1 MTVPND
7 SPTAPRLNPRLTPRQ
22 LWTMANEPGWRPW
35 IDLIAGHPHA
45 WPELREWADQATL
58 YGFDAV
64 GAAPEPPADANA
76 GPRLLRSILEPSTPS
91 PPELSVAG
99 AAADMSPI
107 PTDTA
112 EPEPGTDGT
121 EPETGEPAGPPEP
134 WPEEGRKPADDDPM
148 AGLAAV
154 AEDEGERPAKKGMAI
169 DPRMPIA
176 IACCILAVL
185 LVAAGASFAVERHR
199 AAVAAEE
206 RETAVNDCAKAAKTL
221 KTSRAAWEKLL
232 KDTKTGAGKLQ
243 ANQVKDAK
251 TVDAL
256 KKAMAAATPT
266 GSASCTAG
274 GRGQV
279 ENAARSIRKAAGAYD
294 ANRKALQKAA
304 KAVEASKLDKTVAD
318 AMKLLAGTKGKVQD
332 DRTRQTLDKA
342 IKARDEQAIAKAV
355 KAVTDSKAAKDKADA
370 EAKAKKE
377 AEKAAARAAQQQQA
391 AASNS
396 GSSSGSG
403 RANSG
408 YSGSSGYSSGSYGS
422 GYSSSTPRSSGAGG
436 SSSSGSGSTS
446 SGQQGGGAPSW
457 SVSSEPSEDNLPGHD
472 PGI

>member
-7 SPTAPRLNPRLTPRQ
+7 SPAAPRLNPRLTPRQ

-35 IDLIAGHPHA
+35 IDLIADHPHA

-91 PPELSVAG
+91 PPELSVDG

-107 PTDTA
+107 PADTA
-112 EPEPGTDGT
+112 EPEPGTDGTEPGTDGT

-185 LVAAGASFAVERHR
+185 LVAAGVSFAIERHR

-256 KKAMAAATPT
+256 KKAVAAATPT

-318 AMKLLAGTKGKVQD
+318 AMKLLADTKGRVKD
-332 DRTRQTLDKA
+332 DKTRQTLDKA
-342 IKARDEQAIAKAV
+342 IKARDADAIAR
-355 KAVTDSKAAKDKADA
+355 AAK
-370 EAKAKKE
+370 
-377 AEKAAARAAQQQQA
+377 AAQQQA
-391 AASNS
+391 ATPYS

-403 RANSG
+403 RSNG
-408 YSGSSGYSSGSYGS
+408 YSGSYGS
-422 GYSSSTPRSSGAGG
+422 GSSSNSYSPSHSSGSGG
-436 SSSSGSGSTS
+436 SSSFGSVS
-446 SGQQGGGAPSW
+446 SDQQGDGAPSW
-457 SVSSEPSEDNLPGHD
+457 SVPSEPSEDNLPGRD

>member
-7 SPTAPRLNPRLTPRQ
+7 SPAAPRLNPRLTPRQ

-91 PPELSVAG
+91 PPELSVDG

-112 EPEPGTDGT
+112 EPE
-121 EPETGEPAGPPEP
+121 TGEPAVPPEP

-154 AEDEGERPAKKGMAI
+154 AEDEGDRPAKKGMAI

-185 LVAAGASFAVERHR
+185 LVAAGVSFAIERHR

-274 GRGQV
+274 GRTDV
-279 ENAARSIRKAAGAYD
+279 EDAATAIRKAADAYD

-318 AMKLLAGTKGKVQD
+318 ATKLLADTKGRVKD
-332 DRTRQTLDKA
+332 DKTRQTLDKA
-342 IKARDEQAIAKAV
+342 IKARDADAIARAV
-355 KAVTDSKAAKDKADA
+355 KAVNDSKAAKDRADA
-370 EAKAKKE
+370 EAKAKRE
-377 AEKAAARAAQQQQA
+377 ADEAAKAAQQQA
-391 AASNS
+391 TTPYS

-403 RANSG
+403 RSNG
-408 YSGSSGYSSGSYGS
+408 YSGSYGS
-422 GYSSSTPRSSGAGG
+422 GSSSNSYSPSHSSGSGG
-436 SSSSGSGSTS
+436 SSSSGSVS
-446 SGQQGGGAPSW
+446 SGQQGDGAPSW
-457 SVSSEPSEDNLPGHD
+457 SVPSEPSEDNLPGRD

>member
-91 PPELSVAG
+91 PPELSVDG

-112 EPEPGTDGT
+112 EPESGTDGT

-169 DPRMPIA
+169 DSRMPIA

-185 LVAAGASFAVERHR
+185 LVAAGVSFAIERHR

-318 AMKLLAGTKGKVQD
+318 ATKLLADTKGRVKD
-332 DRTRQTLDKA
+332 DKTRQTLDKA
-342 IKARDEQAIAKAV
+342 IKARDADAIARAAKAV
-355 KAVTDSKAAKDKADA
+355 NDSKAAKDRADA
-370 EAKAKKE
+370 EAKAKRE
-377 AEKAAARAAQQQQA
+377 ADEAAKAAQQQA
-391 AASNS
+391 ATPYS

-403 RANSG
+403 RSNG
-408 YSGSSGYSSGSYGS
+408 YSGSYGS
-422 GYSSSTPRSSGAGG
+422 GSSSNSYSPSHSSGSGG
-436 SSSSGSGSTS
+436 SSSSGSVS
-446 SGQQGGGAPSW
+446 SGQQGDGAPSW
-457 SVSSEPSEDNLPGHD
+457 SVPSEPSEDNLPGRD

>member
-7 SPTAPRLNPRLTPRQ
+7 SPAAPRLNPRLTPRQ

-91 PPELSVAG
+91 PPELSVDG

-121 EPETGEPAGPPEP
+121 EPETGEPTGPPEP
-134 WPEEGRKPADDDPM
+134 WSEEGRKPADDDPM

-185 LVAAGASFAVERHR
+185 LVAAGVSFAIERHR

-232 KDTKTGAGKLQ
+232 KDTKTGVGKLQ
-243 ANQVKDAK
+243 TNQVKDAK

-279 ENAARSIRKAAGAYD
+279 ENASRSIRKAAGAYD
-294 ANRKALQKAA
+294 ANRKALQKAS

-318 AMKLLAGTKGKVQD
+318 ATKLLDDTKGKVQD
-332 DRTRQTLDKA
+332 DRTRQALDKA
-342 IKARDEQAIAKAV
+342 IKARDEQAIAKAA
-355 KAVTDSKAAKDKADA
+355 KAVNDSKAAKDKADA
-370 EAKAKKE
+370 EAKAKRE
-377 AEKAAARAAQQQQA
+377 ADGAAKAAQQQA
-391 AASNS
+391 ATPYS

-403 RANSG
+403 RSNG
-408 YSGSSGYSSGSYGS
+408 YSGSYGS
-422 GYSSSTPRSSGAGG
+422 GSSSNSYSPSHSSGSGG
-436 SSSSGSGSTS
+436 SSSSGSVS
-446 SGQQGGGAPSW
+446 SGQQSGGAPSW
-457 SVSSEPSEDNLPGHD
+457 SVPSEPSEDNLPGRD

>member
-7 SPTAPRLNPRLTPRQ
+7 SPAAPRLNPRLTPRQ

-91 PPELSVAG
+91 PPELSVDG

-112 EPEPGTDGT
+112 EPEPGTGGT
-121 EPETGEPAGPPEP
+121 EPETGEPAVPPEP

-154 AEDEGERPAKKGMAI
+154 AEDEGERPAKKGMVI

-185 LVAAGASFAVERHR
+185 LVAAGVSFAIERHR

-232 KDTKTGAGKLQ
+232 KDTKAGTGKLQ

-274 GRGQV
+274 DRGQV

-318 AMKLLAGTKGKVQD
+318 ATKLLADTKGRVKD
-332 DRTRQTLDKA
+332 DKTRQTLDKA
-342 IKARDEQAIAKAV
+342 IKARDADAIVRAV
-355 KAVTDSKAAKDKADA
+355 KAVNDSKAAKDRADA
-370 EAKAKKE
+370 EAKAKRE
-377 AEKAAARAAQQQQA
+377 ADEAAKAAQQQA
-391 AASNS
+391 ATPYS
-396 GSSSGSG
+396 GSSSGSD
-403 RANSG
+403 RSNG
-408 YSGSSGYSSGSYGS
+408 YSGSSSSGSS
-422 GYSSSTPRSSGAGG
+422 SNPYSPSHSSGSGG
-436 SSSSGSGSTS
+436 SSSSGSVS
-446 SGQQGGGAPSW
+446 SGQQGDGAPSW
-457 SVSSEPSEDNLPGHD
+457 SVPSEPSEDNLPGRD

>member
-1 MTVPND
+1 MTVPNY
-7 SPTAPRLNPRLTPRQ
+7 SPAAPRLNPRLTPRQ

-35 IDLIAGHPHA
+35 IDLIADHPHA

-91 PPELSVAG
+91 PPELSVGG

-185 LVAAGASFAVERHR
+185 LVAAGVSFAIERHR
-199 AAVAAEE
+199 VAVAAEE

-232 KDTKTGAGKLQ
+232 KDTKMGAGKLQ

-318 AMKLLAGTKGKVQD
+318 ATKLLADTKGKVQD
-332 DRTRQTLDKA
+332 DRTRQALDKA
-342 IKARDEQAIAKAV
+342 IKARDEQAIAKAA
-355 KAVTDSKAAKDKADA
+355 KAVNDSKAAKDRADA
-370 EAKAKKE
+370 EAKAKRE
-377 AEKAAARAAQQQQA
+377 ADGAAKAAQQQA
-391 AASNS
+391 ATPYS

-403 RANSG
+403 RSNG
-408 YSGSSGYSSGSYGS
+408 YSGSYGS
-422 GYSSSTPRSSGAGG
+422 GSSSNSYSPSHSSGSGG
-436 SSSSGSGSTS
+436 SSSSGSVS
-446 SGQQGGGAPSW
+446 SGQQSGGAPSW
-457 SVSSEPSEDNLPGHD
+457 SVPSEPSEDNLPGRD

>member
-91 PPELSVAG
+91 PPELSVDG

-112 EPEPGTDGT
+112 EPESGTDGT

-185 LVAAGASFAVERHR
+185 LVAAGVSFAIERHR

-318 AMKLLAGTKGKVQD
+318 ATKLLADTKGRVKD

-342 IKARDEQAIAKAV
+342 IKARDADAIARAAKAV
-355 KAVTDSKAAKDKADA
+355 NDSKAAKDRADA
-370 EAKAKKE
+370 EAKAKRE
-377 AEKAAARAAQQQQA
+377 ADGAAKAAQQQA
-391 AASNS
+391 ATPYS

-403 RANSG
+403 RSNG
-408 YSGSSGYSSGSYGS
+408 YSGSYGS
-422 GYSSSTPRSSGAGG
+422 GSSSNSYSPSHSSGSGG
-436 SSSSGSGSTS
+436 SSSSGSVS
-446 SGQQGGGAPSW
+446 SGQQSGGAPSW
-457 SVSSEPSEDNLPGHD
+457 SVPSEPSEDNLPGRD

>member
-7 SPTAPRLNPRLTPRQ
+7 SPAAPRLNPRLTPRQ

-91 PPELSVAG
+91 PPELSVDG

-134 WPEEGRKPADDDPM
+134 WLEEGRKPADDDPM

-169 DPRMPIA
+169 DLRMPIA

-185 LVAAGASFAVERHR
+185 LVAAGVSFAVERHR

-279 ENAARSIRKAAGAYD
+279 ENASRSIRKAAGAYD

-304 KAVEASKLDKTVAD
+304 KVVEASKLDKTVAD
-318 AMKLLAGTKGKVQD
+318 ATKLLADTKGRVKD
-332 DRTRQTLDKA
+332 DKTRQTLDKA
-342 IKARDEQAIAKAV
+342 IKARDADAIARAAKAV
-355 KAVTDSKAAKDKADA
+355 NDSKAAKDRADA
-370 EAKAKKE
+370 EAKAKRE
-377 AEKAAARAAQQQQA
+377 ADEAAKIAQQQA
-391 AASNS
+391 ATPYS

-403 RANSG
+403 RSNG
-408 YSGSSGYSSGSYGS
+408 YSGSYGS
-422 GYSSSTPRSSGAGG
+422 GSSSNSYSPSHSSGSGG
-436 SSSSGSGSTS
+436 SSSSGSVS
-446 SGQQGGGAPSW
+446 SGQQGDGAPSW
-457 SVSSEPSEDNLPGHD
+457 SVPSEPSEDNLPGRD

>member
-7 SPTAPRLNPRLTPRQ
+7 SPAAPRLNPRLTPRQ

-64 GAAPEPPADANA
+64 GAAPEPPADANT

-91 PPELSVAG
+91 PPELSVDG

-134 WPEEGRKPADDDPM
+134 WSEEGRKPADDDPM

-185 LVAAGASFAVERHR
+185 LVAAGVSFAIERHR

-232 KDTKTGAGKLQ
+232 KDTKTGVGKLQ

-256 KKAMAAATPT
+256 KKAVAAATPT

-318 AMKLLAGTKGKVQD
+318 ATKLLADTKGRVKD
-332 DRTRQTLDKA
+332 DKTRQTLDKA
-342 IKARDEQAIAKAV
+342 IKARDAGAIARAAKAV
-355 KAVTDSKAAKDKADA
+355 NDSKAAKDRADT
-370 EAKAKKE
+370 EAKAKRE
-377 AEKAAARAAQQQQA
+377 ADEAAKAAQQQA
-391 AASNS
+391 ATPYS

-403 RANSG
+403 RSNG
-408 YSGSSGYSSGSYGS
+408 YSGSYGS
-422 GYSSSTPRSSGAGG
+422 GSSSNSYSPSHSSGSGG
-436 SSSSGSGSTS
+436 SSSSGSVS
-446 SGQQGGGAPSW
+446 SDQQGDGAPSW
-457 SVSSEPSEDNLPGHD
+457 SVPSEPSEDNLPGRD

>member
-7 SPTAPRLNPRLTPRQ
+7 SPAAPRLNPRLTPRQ

-91 PPELSVAG
+91 PPELSVDG

-121 EPETGEPAGPPEP
+121 EPETGEPTGPPEP
-134 WPEEGRKPADDDPM
+134 WSEEGRKPADDDPM

-185 LVAAGASFAVERHR
+185 LVAAGVSFAIERHR

-232 KDTKTGAGKLQ
+232 KDTKTGVGKLQ
-243 ANQVKDAK
+243 TNQVKDAK

-274 GRGQV
+274 DRGQV
-279 ENAARSIRKAAGAYD
+279 ENASRSIRKAAGAYD
-294 ANRKALQKAA
+294 ANRKALQKAS

-318 AMKLLAGTKGKVQD
+318 ATKLLDDTKGKVQD
-332 DRTRQTLDKA
+332 DRTRQALDKA
-342 IKARDEQAIAKAV
+342 IKARDEQAIAKAA
-355 KAVTDSKAAKDKADA
+355 KAVNDSKAAKDKADA
-370 EAKAKKE
+370 EAKAKRE
-377 AEKAAARAAQQQQA
+377 ADGAAKAAQQQA
-391 AASNS
+391 ATPYS

-403 RANSG
+403 RSNG
-408 YSGSSGYSSGSYGS
+408 YSGSYGS
-422 GYSSSTPRSSGAGG
+422 GSSSNSYSPSHSSGSGG
-436 SSSSGSGSTS
+436 SSSSGSVS
-446 SGQQGGGAPSW
+446 SGQQSGGAPSW
-457 SVSSEPSEDNLPGHD
+457 SVPSEPSEDNLPGRD

>member
-7 SPTAPRLNPRLTPRQ
+7 SPAAPRLNPRLTPRQ

-35 IDLIAGHPHA
+35 TDLIAAHPHA

-64 GAAPEPPADANA
+64 GAAPEPPADGSA
-76 GPRLLRSILEPSTPS
+76 GPRLLRSILEPSTPD
-91 PPELSVAG
+91 PPELSVDG

-148 AGLAAV
+148 VGLAAV

-185 LVAAGASFAVERHR
+185 LVAAGVSFAIERHR

-279 ENAARSIRKAAGAYD
+279 ENATRSIRKAAGAYD

-304 KAVEASKLDKTVAD
+304 KAVETSKLDKTVAD
-318 AMKLLAGTKGKVQD
+318 AMKLLAGTKGRVKD
-332 DRTRQTLDKA
+332 DRTRQALDKA
-342 IKARDEQAIAKAV
+342 IKARDEQAIAKAA
-355 KAVTDSKAAKDKADA
+355 KAVNDSKAAKDKADA

-457 SVSSEPSEDNLPGHD
+457 SVPSEPSEDNLPGHD

>member
-1 MTVPND
+1 MTVTND
-7 SPTAPRLNPRLTPRQ
+7 SPAAPRLNPRLTPRQ

-64 GAAPEPPADANA
+64 GAAPEPSADANA

-91 PPELSVAG
+91 PPELSVDG

-176 IACCILAVL
+176 IVCCILAVL
-185 LVAAGASFAVERHR
+185 LVAAGVSFAIERHR

-274 GRGQV
+274 DRGQV
-279 ENAARSIRKAAGAYD
+279 ENASRSIRKAAGAYD
-294 ANRKALQKAA
+294 ANRKALQKAS

-318 AMKLLAGTKGKVQD
+318 ATKLLADTKGRVKD

-342 IKARDEQAIAKAV
+342 IKARDADAIARAAKAV
-355 KAVTDSKAAKDKADA
+355 NDSKAAKDRADA
-370 EAKAKKE
+370 EAKAKRE
-377 AEKAAARAAQQQQA
+377 ADGAAKIAQQQA
-391 AASNS
+391 ATPYS

-403 RANSG
+403 RSNG
-408 YSGSSGYSSGSYGS
+408 YSGSYGS
-422 GYSSSTPRSSGAGG
+422 GSSSNSYSPSHSSGSGG
-436 SSSSGSGSTS
+436 SSSSGSVS
-446 SGQQGGGAPSW
+446 SGQQGDGAPSW
-457 SVSSEPSEDNLPGHD
+457 SVPSEPSEDNLPGRD

>member
-7 SPTAPRLNPRLTPRQ
+7 SPAAPRLNPRLTPRQ

-35 IDLIAGHPHA
+35 IDLIADHPHA

-91 PPELSVAG
+91 PPELSVDG

-107 PTDTA
+107 PADTA
-112 EPEPGTDGT
+112 EPEPGTDGTEPGTDGT

-185 LVAAGASFAVERHR
+185 LVAAGVSFAIERHR

-256 KKAMAAATPT
+256 KKAVAAATPT

-318 AMKLLAGTKGKVQD
+318 AMKLLADTKGRVKD
-332 DRTRQTLDKA
+332 DKTRQTLDKA
-342 IKARDEQAIAKAV
+342 IKARDADAIARAAKAV
-355 KAVTDSKAAKDKADA
+355 NDSKAAKDRADA
-370 EAKAKKE
+370 EAKAKRE
-377 AEKAAARAAQQQQA
+377 ADEAAKAAQQQA
-391 AASNS
+391 ATPYF

-403 RANSG
+403 RSNG
-408 YSGSSGYSSGSYGS
+408 YSGSYGS
-422 GYSSSTPRSSGAGG
+422 GSSSNSYSPSHSSGSGG
-436 SSSSGSGSTS
+436 SSSFGSVS
-446 SGQQGGGAPSW
+446 SDQQGDGAPSW
-457 SVSSEPSEDNLPGHD
+457 SVPSEPSEDNLPGRD

>member
-7 SPTAPRLNPRLTPRQ
+7 SPAAPRLNPRLTPRQ

-35 IDLIAGHPHA
+35 TDLIAAHPHA

-64 GAAPEPPADANA
+64 GAAPEPPADGSA
-76 GPRLLRSILEPSTPS
+76 GPRLLRSILEPSTPD
-91 PPELSVAG
+91 PPEL
-99 AAADMSPI
+99 ADGPADVMPPI
-107 PTDTA
+107 PADTA
-112 EPEPGTDGT
+112 EPEP
-121 EPETGEPAGPPEP
+121 EVAAPAKAPEP
-134 WPEEGRKPADDDPM
+134 DARPASWPEEDQRPAADDPM
-148 AGLAAV
+148 TFLAAV
-154 AEDEGERPAKKGMAI
+154 SEDEGERPAKRWIAM
-169 DPRMPIA
+169 DPRMPMA

-185 LVAAGASFAVERHR
+185 LIAAGAFFAVERHR
-199 AAVAAEE
+199 AAVAADGYK
-206 RETAVNDCAKAAKTL
+206 TAVNDCARAAKTL

-232 KDTKTGAGKLQ
+232 NDTRSGAGRIQ
-243 ANQVKDAK
+243 TGQVKDPK
-251 TVDAL
+251 TLESL
-256 KKAMAAATPT
+256 KKAMAARMPT

-274 GRGQV
+274 DRGQV
-279 ENAARSIRKAAGAYD
+279 ENATRSIRKAAGAYD

-332 DRTRQTLDKA
+332 DRTRQALDKA
-342 IKARDEQAIAKAV
+342 IKARDEQAIAKAA
-355 KAVTDSKAAKDKADA
+355 KAVNDSKAAKDKADA

-457 SVSSEPSEDNLPGHD
+457 SVPSEPSEDNLPGHD

>member
-7 SPTAPRLNPRLTPRQ
+7 SPAAPRLNPRLTPRQ

-45 WPELREWADQATL
+45 WPELRKWADQATL

-64 GAAPEPPADANA
+64 GAAPEPPADGSA

-91 PPELSVAG
+91 PPELSVDG

-121 EPETGEPAGPPEP
+121 EPEPGEPAGPPEP
-134 WPEEGRKPADDDPM
+134 WSEEGRKPADDDPL

-185 LVAAGASFAVERHR
+185 LVAAGVSFAIERHR

-232 KDTKTGAGKLQ
+232 KDTKMGAGKLQ
-243 ANQVKDAK
+243 ANQVKDSK

-274 GRGQV
+274 DRGQV
-279 ENAARSIRKAAGAYD
+279 ENASRSIRKAAGVYD
-294 ANRKALQKAA
+294 ANRKALQKAS

-318 AMKLLAGTKGKVQD
+318 ATKLLADTKGKVQD
-332 DRTRQTLDKA
+332 DRTRQALDKA
-342 IKARDEQAIAKAV
+342 IKVRDEQAIAKAV
-355 KAVTDSKAAKDKADA
+355 KAVNDSKAAKDKADA
-370 EAKAKKE
+370 EAKAKRE
-377 AEKAAARAAQQQQA
+377 ADGAAKAAQQQA
-391 AASNS
+391 ATPYS

-403 RANSG
+403 RSNG
-408 YSGSSGYSSGSYGS
+408 YSGSYGS
-422 GYSSSTPRSSGAGG
+422 GSSSNSYSPSHSSGSGG
-436 SSSSGSGSTS
+436 SSSSGSMS
-446 SGQQGGGAPSW
+446 SGQQSGGAPSW
-457 SVSSEPSEDNLPGHD
+457 SVPSEPSEDNLPGRD

>member
-1 MTVPND
+1 MTVSND
-7 SPTAPRLNPRLTPRQ
+7 SPAAPRLNPRLTPRQ

-64 GAAPEPPADANA
+64 GAAPEPPADGSV
-76 GPRLLRSILEPSTPS
+76 GPRLLRSILEPSTPD
-91 PPELSVAG
+91 PPELSVDG

-107 PTDTA
+107 PADTA
-112 EPEPGTDGT
+112 EPEP
-121 EPETGEPAGPPEP
+121 EVAAPAKAPEP
-134 WPEEGRKPADDDPM
+134 DARPASWPEEDQQPAADDPM
-148 AGLAAV
+148 TFLAAV
-154 AEDEGERPAKKGMAI
+154 SEDEGEWPAKRWIAM
-169 DPRMPIA
+169 DPRMPMA
-176 IACCILAVL
+176 IVCCILVVL
-185 LVAAGASFAVERHR
+185 LVAAGVSFAIERHR

-318 AMKLLAGTKGKVQD
+318 ATKLLADTKGKVQD
-332 DRTRQTLDKA
+332 DRTRQALDKA
-342 IKARDEQAIAKAV
+342 IKARDAGAIARAV
-355 KAVTDSKAAKDKADA
+355 KAVNDSKAAKDRADA

-377 AEKAAARAAQQQQA
+377 AEKAAARAAQQQQD

-403 RANSG
+403 RASSG

-457 SVSSEPSEDNLPGHD
+457 SVPSEPSEDNLPGHD

>member
-7 SPTAPRLNPRLTPRQ
+7 SPAAPRLNPRLTPRQ

-45 WPELREWADQATL
+45 WPELREWADRATL

-91 PPELSVAG
+91 PPELSVDG

-134 WPEEGRKPADDDPM
+134 WSEEGRKPADDDPM

-185 LVAAGASFAVERHR
+185 LVAAGVSFAIERHR

-243 ANQVKDAK
+243 TNQVKDAK

-274 GRGQV
+274 DRGQV
-279 ENAARSIRKAAGAYD
+279 ENASRSIRKAAGAYD
-294 ANRKALQKAA
+294 ANRKALQKAS

-318 AMKLLAGTKGKVQD
+318 ATKLLADAKGRVSD

-342 IKARDEQAIAKAV
+342 IKARDAGAIARAV
-355 KAVTDSKAAKDKADA
+355 KAVNDSKAAKDRADA
-370 EAKAKKE
+370 EAKAKRE
-377 AEKAAARAAQQQQA
+377 ADGAAKAAQQQA
-391 AASNS
+391 ATPYS

-403 RANSG
+403 RSNG
-408 YSGSSGYSSGSYGS
+408 YSGSYGS
-422 GYSSSTPRSSGAGG
+422 GSSSNSDSPSHSSGSGG
-436 SSSSGSGSTS
+436 SSSFGSVS
-446 SGQQGGGAPSW
+446 SGQQSGGAPSW
-457 SVSSEPSEDNLPGHD
+457 SVPSEPSEDNLPGRD

>member
-91 PPELSVAG
+91 PPELSVDG

-154 AEDEGERPAKKGMAI
+154 AEDEGERSAKKGMAI

-185 LVAAGASFAVERHR
+185 LVAAGVSFAIERHR

-256 KKAMAAATPT
+256 KKAMAAATPA

-294 ANRKALQKAA
+294 ANRKALQEAA

-318 AMKLLAGTKGKVQD
+318 ATKLLADTKGRVKD
-332 DRTRQTLDKA
+332 DKTRQTLDKA
-342 IKARDEQAIAKAV
+342 IKARDADAIARAAKAV
-355 KAVTDSKAAKDKADA
+355 NDSKAAKDRADA
-370 EAKAKKE
+370 EAKAKRE
-377 AEKAAARAAQQQQA
+377 ADEAAKAAQQQA
-391 AASNS
+391 ATPYS

-403 RANSG
+403 RSNG
-408 YSGSSGYSSGSYGS
+408 YSGSYGS
-422 GYSSSTPRSSGAGG
+422 GSSSNSYSPSHSSGSGG
-436 SSSSGSGSTS
+436 SSSSGSVS
-446 SGQQGGGAPSW
+446 SDQQGDGAPSW
-457 SVSSEPSEDNLPGHD
+457 SVPSEPSEDNLPGRD

>member
-7 SPTAPRLNPRLTPRQ
+7 SPAAPRLNPRLTPRQ

-91 PPELSVAG
+91 PPELSVDG

-121 EPETGEPAGPPEP
+121 EPETGEPTGPPEP
-134 WPEEGRKPADDDPM
+134 WSEEGRKPADDDPM

-185 LVAAGASFAVERHR
+185 LVAAGVSFAIERHR

-232 KDTKTGAGKLQ
+232 KDTKTGVGKLQ
-243 ANQVKDAK
+243 TNQVKDAK

-274 GRGQV
+274 DRGQV
-279 ENAARSIRKAAGAYD
+279 ENASRSIRKAAGAYD
-294 ANRKALQKAA
+294 ANRKTLQKAS

-318 AMKLLAGTKGKVQD
+318 ATKLLDDTKGKVQD
-332 DRTRQTLDKA
+332 DRTRQALDKA
-342 IKARDEQAIAKAV
+342 IKARDEQAIAKAA
-355 KAVTDSKAAKDKADA
+355 KAVNDSKAAKDKADA
-370 EAKAKKE
+370 EAKAKRE
-377 AEKAAARAAQQQQA
+377 ADGAAKAAQQQA
-391 AASNS
+391 ATPYS

-403 RANSG
+403 RSNG
-408 YSGSSGYSSGSYGS
+408 YSGSYGS
-422 GYSSSTPRSSGAGG
+422 GSSSNSYSPSHSSGSGG
-436 SSSSGSGSTS
+436 SSSSGSVS
-446 SGQQGGGAPSW
+446 SGQQSGGAPSW
-457 SVSSEPSEDNLPGHD
+457 SVPSEPSEDNLPGRD

>member
-1 MTVPND
+1 MTVSND
-7 SPTAPRLNPRLTPRQ
+7 SPAAPRLNPRLTPRQ

-76 GPRLLRSILEPSTPS
+76 GPWLLRSILEPSTPS
-91 PPELSVAG
+91 PPELSVGG

-112 EPEPGTDGT
+112 

-185 LVAAGASFAVERHR
+185 LVAAGVSFAIERHR

-274 GRGQV
+274 DRGQV
-279 ENAARSIRKAAGAYD
+279 ENASRSIRKAAGAYD
-294 ANRKALQKAA
+294 ANRKALQKAS

-318 AMKLLAGTKGKVQD
+318 ATKLLADTKGKVQD
-332 DRTRQTLDKA
+332 DRTRQALDKA
-342 IKARDEQAIAKAV
+342 IKARDEQAIAKAA
-355 KAVTDSKAAKDKADA
+355 KAVNDSKAAKDKADA

-457 SVSSEPSEDNLPGHD
+457 SVPSEPSEDNLPGHD

>member
-7 SPTAPRLNPRLTPRQ
+7 SPAAPRLNPRLTPRQ

-35 IDLIAGHPHA
+35 IDLIADHPHA

-91 PPELSVAG
+91 PPELSVDG

-107 PTDTA
+107 PADTA
-112 EPEPGTDGT
+112 EPEPGTDGTEPGTDGT

-185 LVAAGASFAVERHR
+185 LVAAGVSFAIERHR

-256 KKAMAAATPT
+256 KKAVAAATPT

-304 KAVEASKLDKTVAD
+304 KAVN
-318 AMKLLAGTKGKVQD
+318 
-332 DRTRQTLDKA
+332 
-342 IKARDEQAIAKAV
+342 
-355 KAVTDSKAAKDKADA
+355 DSKAAKDRADA
-370 EAKAKKE
+370 EAKAKRE
-377 AEKAAARAAQQQQA
+377 ADEAAKAAQQQA
-391 AASNS
+391 ATPYS

-403 RANSG
+403 RSNG
-408 YSGSSGYSSGSYGS
+408 YSGSYGS
-422 GYSSSTPRSSGAGG
+422 GSSSNSYSPSHSSGSGG
-436 SSSSGSGSTS
+436 SSSFGSVS
-446 SGQQGGGAPSW
+446 SDQQGDGAPSW
-457 SVSSEPSEDNLPGHD
+457 SVPSEPSEDNLPGRD

>member
-7 SPTAPRLNPRLTPRQ
+7 SPAAPRLNPRLTPRQ

-35 IDLIAGHPHA
+35 IDLIADHPHA

-64 GAAPEPPADANA
+64 GAAPEPPADANT

-91 PPELSVAG
+91 PPELSVDG

-134 WPEEGRKPADDDPM
+134 WPEEGRKPADDDSM

-185 LVAAGASFAVERHR
+185 LVAAGVSFAIERHR

-232 KDTKTGAGKLQ
+232 KDTKTGVGRLP

-256 KKAMAAATPT
+256 KKAVAAATPT

-318 AMKLLAGTKGKVQD
+318 ATKLLADTKGRVKD
-332 DRTRQTLDKA
+332 DKTRQTLDKA
-342 IKARDEQAIAKAV
+342 IKARDADAIARAAKAV
-355 KAVTDSKAAKDKADA
+355 NDSKAAKDRADA
-370 EAKAKKE
+370 EAKAKRE
-377 AEKAAARAAQQQQA
+377 ADEAAKAAQQQA
-391 AASNS
+391 ATPYS

-403 RANSG
+403 RSNG
-408 YSGSSGYSSGSYGS
+408 YSGSYGS
-422 GYSSSTPRSSGAGG
+422 GSSSNSYSPSHSSGSGG
-436 SSSSGSGSTS
+436 SSSSGSVS
-446 SGQQGGGAPSW
+446 SDQQGDGAPSW
-457 SVSSEPSEDNLPGHD
+457 SVPSEPSEDNLPGRD

>member
-7 SPTAPRLNPRLTPRQ
+7 SPAAPRLNPRLTPRQ

-91 PPELSVAG
+91 PPELSVDG

-121 EPETGEPAGPPEP
+121 EPETGEPTGPPEP
-134 WPEEGRKPADDDPM
+134 WSEEGRKPADDDPM

-185 LVAAGASFAVERHR
+185 LVAAGVSFAIERHR

-232 KDTKTGAGKLQ
+232 KDTKTGVGKLQ
-243 ANQVKDAK
+243 TNLVKDAK

-274 GRGQV
+274 DRGQV
-279 ENAARSIRKAAGAYD
+279 ENASRSIRKAAGAYD
-294 ANRKALQKAA
+294 ANRKALQKAS

-318 AMKLLAGTKGKVQD
+318 ATKLLDDTKGKVQD
-332 DRTRQTLDKA
+332 DRTRQALDKA
-342 IKARDEQAIAKAV
+342 IKARDEQAIAKAA
-355 KAVTDSKAAKDKADA
+355 KAVNDSKAAKDKADA
-370 EAKAKKE
+370 EAKAKRE
-377 AEKAAARAAQQQQA
+377 ADGAAKAAQQQA
-391 AASNS
+391 ATPYS

-403 RANSG
+403 RSNG
-408 YSGSSGYSSGSYGS
+408 YSGSYGS
-422 GYSSSTPRSSGAGG
+422 GSSSNSYSPSHSSGSGG
-436 SSSSGSGSTS
+436 SSSSGSVS
-446 SGQQGGGAPSW
+446 SGQQSGGAPSW
-457 SVSSEPSEDNLPGHD
+457 SVPSEPSEDNLPGRD

>member
-1 MTVPND
+1 MTVPNY
-7 SPTAPRLNPRLTPRQ
+7 SPAAPRLNPRLTPRQ

-35 IDLIAGHPHA
+35 IDLIADHPHA

-91 PPELSVAG
+91 PPELSVGG

-185 LVAAGASFAVERHR
+185 LVAAGVSFAIERHR
-199 AAVAAEE
+199 VAVAAEE

-232 KDTKTGAGKLQ
+232 KDTKMGAGKLQ

-318 AMKLLAGTKGKVQD
+318 ATKLLADTKGKVQD
-332 DRTRQTLDKA
+332 DRTRQALDKA
-342 IKARDEQAIAKAV
+342 IKARDEQAIAKAA
-355 KAVTDSKAAKDKADA
+355 KAVNDSKAAKDRADA
-370 EAKAKKE
+370 EAKAKRE
-377 AEKAAARAAQQQQA
+377 ADGAAKAAQQQA
-391 AASNS
+391 ATPYS

-403 RANSG
+403 RSNG
-408 YSGSSGYSSGSYGS
+408 YSGSYGS
-422 GYSSSTPRSSGAGG
+422 GSSSNSYSPSHSSGAAG
-436 SSSSGSGSTS
+436 SSSSGSVS
-446 SGQQGGGAPSW
+446 SGQQSGGAPSW
-457 SVSSEPSEDNLPGHD
+457 SVPSEPSEDNLPGRD

>member
-91 PPELSVAG
+91 PPELSVDG

-185 LVAAGASFAVERHR
+185 LVAAGVSFAVERHR

-279 ENAARSIRKAAGAYD
+279 ENAARSIRKTAGAYD

-304 KAVEASKLDKTVAD
+304 KVVEASKLDKTVAD
-318 AMKLLAGTKGKVQD
+318 ATKLLADTKGRVKD
-332 DRTRQTLDKA
+332 DKTRQTLDKA
-342 IKARDEQAIAKAV
+342 IKARDADAIARAANAV
-355 KAVTDSKAAKDKADA
+355 NDSKAAKDKADA
-370 EAKAKKE
+370 EAKAKRE
-377 AEKAAARAAQQQQA
+377 ADEAAKAAQQQA
-391 AASNS
+391 ATPYS

-403 RANSG
+403 RSNG
-408 YSGSSGYSSGSYGS
+408 YSGSYGS
-422 GYSSSTPRSSGAGG
+422 GSSSNSYSPSHSSGSGG
-436 SSSSGSGSTS
+436 SSSSGSVS
-446 SGQQGGGAPSW
+446 SGQQSGGAPSW
-457 SVSSEPSEDNLPGHD
+457 SVPSEPSEDNLPGRD

>member
-7 SPTAPRLNPRLTPRQ
+7 SPAAPRLNPRLTPRQ

-35 IDLIAGHPHA
+35 IDLIADHPHA

-91 PPELSVAG
+91 PPELSVDG

-107 PTDTA
+107 PADTA

-185 LVAAGASFAVERHR
+185 LVAAGVSFAIERHR

-206 RETAVNDCAKAAKTL
+206 RETAVNDCAKAAK
-221 KTSRAAWEKLL
+221 
-232 KDTKTGAGKLQ
+232 
-243 ANQVKDAK
+243 
-251 TVDAL
+251 
-256 KKAMAAATPT
+256 
-266 GSASCTAG
+266 
-274 GRGQV
+274 
-279 ENAARSIRKAAGAYD
+279 
-294 ANRKALQKAA
+294 
-304 KAVEASKLDKTVAD
+304 AVEASKLDKTVAD
-318 AMKLLAGTKGKVQD
+318 AMKLLADTKGRVKD
-332 DRTRQTLDKA
+332 DKTRQTLDKA
-342 IKARDEQAIAKAV
+342 IKARDADAIARAAKAV
-355 KAVTDSKAAKDKADA
+355 NDSKAAKDRADA
-370 EAKAKKE
+370 EAKAKRE
-377 AEKAAARAAQQQQA
+377 ADEAAKAAQQQA
-391 AASNS
+391 ATPYS

-403 RANSG
+403 RSNG
-408 YSGSSGYSSGSYGS
+408 YSGSYGS
-422 GYSSSTPRSSGAGG
+422 GSSSNSYSPSHSSGSGG
-436 SSSSGSGSTS
+436 SSSFGSVS
-446 SGQQGGGAPSW
+446 SDQQGDGAPSW
-457 SVSSEPSEDNLPGHD
+457 SVPSEPSEDNLPGRD